1 MSPRKPVAYVYIRV
15 SASRPR
21 AAQENRA
28 VDYYD
33 TYLASQGLLW
43 GGVFVDGGE
52 PSDLVD
58 RPAGSALLLR
68 LRPGDHVVTEDLSRL
83 FTRQAD
89 GATTLE
95 TWAGDG
101 IFLHTVRE
109 GLDTSKEGGVDLS
122 YLLWV
127 FVEWGRELLA
137 ERFRAVHQRRRA
149 KGIPFYGYPPLGQKF
164 VGRKGDRRLVPDPKE
179 LAQIQE
185 IVRLHDEEGYTL
197 QQIHLMFLRDG
208 VRRSRGKP
216 WGRIHLGR
224 AYALG
229 KGGQGPGRGRKPAG
243 KGKRDGTAP

>member
-1 MSPRKPVAYVYIRV
+1 MSTLKPVAYSYVR
-15 SASRPR
+15 SAAGRPR
-21 AAQENRA
+21 EVQEGVTRA
-28 VDYYD
+28 YYRD
-33 TYLASQGLLW
+33 VLATPGVLW

-52 PSDLVD
+52 AADLLD
-58 RPAGSALLLR
+58 RPAGSALLSR
-68 LRPGDHVVTEDLSRL
+68 LRPGDHVIAEDLSRL

-95 TWAGDG
+95 SWADRG
-101 IFLHTVRE
+101 IYLHTVRE
-109 GLDTSKEGGVDLS
+109 GLDTSTEGGQGVA

-137 ERFRAVHQRRRA
+137 ERFRGIHQRRRA
-149 KGIPFYGYPPLGQKF
+149 KGIPFYGLPPLGQKF
-164 VGRKGDRRLVPDPKE
+164 VGRAGERRLVPDPKE

-229 KGGQGPGRGRKPAG
+229 KGGQGPGRGRKPEV
-243 KGKRDGTAP
+243 KG